1 MSKLYEE
8 HVPPK
13 RRSLSDNITGYQKS
27 RKLQSGLADLC
38 LYTYVVSLFY
48 DKSHLM
54 CVCSGASE
62 LRTVTMF
69 VIVNT
74 RIKRFYILCT
84 YLCQLGYLPSQ
95 QILRTLVAQ
104 SI

>member
-1 MSKLYEE
+1 MFLRNVGHYQ
-8 HVPPK
+8 
-13 RRSLSDNITGYQKS
+13 IT
-27 RKLQSGLADLC
+27 LQGIKNPENCKVDLPIC
-38 LYTYVVSLFY
+38 VCTHMLLVCFMIRATLCV
-48 DKSHLM
+48 